1 MKKILALLLT
11 LALLFSLAACGGGDD
26 DKTPLSDDKTPSS
39 TQQQEQT
46 SKPDES
52 KPADSQPSG
61 EEKSPAEKAEETA
74 AGFGSYN
81 GQPIVWRV
89 LDIDD
94 ENEKALLVTKDIVA
108 LMAFAEGTETWE
120 DSLVRQWL
128 NNDFINEAFTDE
140 EAAIILSTDITIA
153 PNAEYGTSGGNSTT
167 DKVFLL
173 SEAEV
178 NSYFIDGEARRSNY
192 NGELEDWWT
201 ITSGED
207 ETSILIVM
215 GEGTIFTDGY
225 SKQQEEGVRPA
236 IWVNLSTETEAN

>member
-1 MKKILALLLT
+1 MKKFLALLLT
-11 LALLFSLAACGGGDD
+11 FVLALSLVACGGSKTD
-26 DKTPLSDDKTPSS
+26 DKPTTDEKPASS
-39 TQQQEQT
+39 TQQQTPQQ
-46 SKPDES
+46 SES
-52 KPADSQPSG
+52 KSEESQPTAD
-61 EEKSPAEKAEETA
+61 EKTPAEKADEIA
-74 AGFGSYN
+74 VGFGNYN
-81 GQPIVWRV
+81 GQSIVWRV

-167 DKVFLL
+167 DKAFLL
-173 SEAEV
+173 SEEEV